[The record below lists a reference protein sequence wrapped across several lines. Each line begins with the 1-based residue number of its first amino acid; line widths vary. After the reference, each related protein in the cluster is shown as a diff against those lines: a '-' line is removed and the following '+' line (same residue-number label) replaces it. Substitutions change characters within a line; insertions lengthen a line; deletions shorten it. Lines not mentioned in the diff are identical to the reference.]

1 MKLDQ
6 LTKSILKS
14 ILSLLGIG
22 AFLFFLIKI
31 NVVIVYIAISM
42 VLALMLS
49 PFTSLLKSKLKFN
62 NLFAS
67 ITSLFFLLIIMIV
80 VIGAFIP
87 LIIEQSKNLSL
98 LNNSQLKS
106 NIENLIINVSEYFSS
121 NNLTIYDF
129 LSEFTVLSDIDF
141 AFIPKLLN
149 YIISEV
155 GSIGIGLLS
164 ILFITFFFIKDGDL
178 ILNKINNLLP
188 QQIKNNFLDSVSKI
202 KVLLS
207 RYFIGISV
215 QIFSLFVL
223 YSIMLS
229 IIGIKNALVI
239 AFLCAL
245 LNIIPYIGPLISIVL
260 MVILTMTNY
269 IDSILIKEM
278 LSKVGYIFIGFSIV
292 QLIDNFLIQPYIFS
306 KSVKSHPLEVFIV
319 IISSGILFGIIGLII
334 AIPLY
339 TALKVIYFSYSG
351 KEA

>member
-31 NVVIVYIAISM
+31 NVVIVYIVISM
-42 VLALMLS
+42 VLALILS

-106 NIENLIINVSEYFSS
+106 NIENLIVNVSEYFSS

-129 LSEFTVLSDIDF
+129 LSEFTLLSDIDF

-178 ILNKINNLLP
+178 ILKKINNLLP
-188 QQIKNNFLDSVSKI
+188 KKIKKNFLDSVSKI

-229 IIGIKNALVI
+229 IIGINNALVI

-260 MVILTMTNY
+260 MAVLTMTNY
-269 IDSILIKEM
+269 IDSMLIKEM
-278 LSKVGYIFIGFSIV
+278 LSNVGYIFIGFSIV

-339 TALKVIYFSYSG
+339 TAIKVVYLSYSA

>member
-269 IDSILIKEM
+269 IDSMLIKEM

>member
-178 ILNKINNLLP
+178 ILKKINNLLP
-188 QQIKNNFLDSVSKI
+188 KKIKNNFLDSVSKI

-260 MVILTMTNY
+260 MAILTMTNY
-269 IDSILIKEM
+269 IDSMLIKEM

>member
-14 ILSLLGIG
+14 ILSLIVVG

-31 NVVIVYIAISM
+31 NVVIIYIVISM

-106 NIENLIINVSEYFSS
+106 NIENLIVNISEYFSS

-129 LSEFTVLSDIDF
+129 LSEFTLLSDIDF

-164 ILFITFFFIKDGDL
+164 VLFITFFFIKDGDL
-178 ILNKINNLLP
+178 ILKKINNLLP
-188 QQIKNNFLDSVSKI
+188 KKIKNNFLDSVSKI
-202 KVLLS
+202 KMLLS

-260 MVILTMTNY
+260 MAVLTMTNY
-269 IDSILIKEM
+269 IDSMLIKEM

-292 QLIDNFLIQPYIFS
+292 QLIDNLLIQPYIFS

>member
-31 NVVIVYIAISM
+31 NVVIVYIVISM
-42 VLALMLS
+42 VLALILS

-106 NIENLIINVSEYFSS
+106 NIENLIVNVSEYFSS

-129 LSEFTVLSDIDF
+129 LSEFTLLSDIDF

-178 ILNKINNLLP
+178 ILKKINNLLP
-188 QQIKNNFLDSVSKI
+188 KKIKKNFLDSVSKI

-229 IIGIKNALVI
+229 IIGINNALVI

-260 MVILTMTNY
+260 MAVLTMTNY
-269 IDSILIKEM
+269 IDSMLIKEM
-278 LSKVGYIFIGFSIV
+278 LSNVGYIFIGFSIV

>member
-31 NVVIVYIAISM
+31 NVVIIYIVISM

-260 MVILTMTNY
+260 MAILTMTNY
-269 IDSILIKEM
+269 IDSMLIKEM

>member
-129 LSEFTVLSDIDF
+129 LSEFTLLSDIDF

-260 MVILTMTNY
+260 MAILTMTNY
-269 IDSILIKEM
+269 IDSMLIKEM

>member
-14 ILSLLGIG
+14 ILSLIGVG

-260 MVILTMTNY
+260 MAILTMTNY
-269 IDSILIKEM
+269 IDSMLIKEM

>member
-106 NIENLIINVSEYFSS
+106 NIENLIVNISEYFSS

-129 LSEFTVLSDIDF
+129 LSEFTLLSDIDF

-260 MVILTMTNY
+260 MAILTMTNY
-269 IDSILIKEM
+269 IDSMLIKEM